1 MSRFYDAL
9 REAGR
14 PQAGKL
20 PTDEWEA
27 KGSPT
32 ENAPPQETVFEN
44 PRVPEPASQ
53 IAFAPEPE
61 PAEVTAVEP
70 VLGAGPVV
78 TPEDLLDLALHPQ
91 DSAAPKR
98 ELAGIKAR
106 IAIDKRAR
114 VLPHATDSVVLE
126 HYRRLRTK
134 ILQQHEIKPF
144 RTVVIASSA
153 PQEGK
158 TVTTLNLGFSF
169 SMLPSFKV
177 LVIDG
182 DLRRGTIGKWLGV
195 GAEQAGFSD
204 LIEGTAALDDV
215 ILGSD
220 NTPLRFMVRG
230 KSKISPAELLHSP
243 RLSSHLRRMAEYFDL
258 VLIDSAPLSL
268 VTDAQLLATHCDAVI
283 LSARVF
289 QTTRKSL
296 EQSAGELNGFR
307 IIGTVLNGGTR
318 PKAYRRYN
326 EYYTNDKAH

>member
-14 PQAGKL
+14 PQPAEKL
-20 PTDEWEA
+20 PEDEWGA
-27 KGSPT
+27 KGSPA
-32 ENAPPQETVFEN
+32 ENVPPQAFFDSL
-44 PRVPEPASQ
+44 RVPEPASQ
-53 IAFAPEPE
+53 IVLVPEPE
-61 PAEVTAVEP
+61 PAQAAVVEP
-70 VLGAGPVV
+70 VPGPGPAV
-78 TPEDLLDLALHPQ
+78 TAEDLMDLALHPP
-91 DSAAPKR
+91 DSAVPKR
-98 ELAGIKAR
+98 ELAGTKAKITFDR
-106 IAIDKRAR
+106 RAR
-114 VLPHATDSVVLE
+114 VLPHATNSVVLE

-134 ILQQHEIKPF
+134 LLQQHEIKPF
-144 RTVVIASSA
+144 RTVVVASSV

-158 TVTTLNLGFSF
+158 TVTALNLGFSF

-177 LVIDG
+177 LVVDG

-195 GAEQAGFSD
+195 DAEQRGFSD
-204 LIEGTAALDDV
+204 LIEGIAVLDDV
-215 ILGSD
+215 ILRSD
-220 NTPLRFMVRG
+220 DTPVQFMVRG

-243 RLSSHLRRMAEYFDL
+243 RLSTHLRRMAEHFDL

-283 LSARVF
+283 LAARAF

-296 EQSAGELNGFR
+296 EQSADELKGFR
-307 IIGTVLNGGTR
+307 VIGTVLNGGER